1 MPKHQVTCEDR
12 AVEFKSEGFVVSG
25 GILFCKYCNYRLDY
39 RRKDSLQKHCQSE
52 KHMTRKLGVKTESSL
67 AMLEETLQNSK
78 KVKDSKDEF
87 ILDTVEAF
95 IKANIPVEK
104 LDHPAI
110 RAWLNKYVQGSG
122 DLPSANRLRQH
133 YIPAVGEKKR
143 QEIQSELKDSDIFIF
158 CDESTDK
165 NGSCVFNIL
174 MRRSTFAPDAKT
186 HLAASVVLD
195 AANAANY
202 ANAVLDTLEN
212 YSIDR
217 QRVVGIITNSATYMT
232 ECVGVV
238 KGLIEGA
245 HHVQCWAHKAN
256 SIGSVFE
263 GELEE
268 LNTAIVKVKNAF
280 LNTRKIK
287 NKYAQFLSEK
297 YPWSDPDMI
306 SLFPSPVCTRWNS
319 WFKSV
324 RYLANRIA
332 DVVDFFRSLDD
343 GNAGVRFFHAASAET
358 IQTVKVQAA
367 YVSEICAPVMDL
379 ITFLEGSSY
388 PTIHVL
394 AGKLSDIEIKLRHLS
409 EGVLN
414 EVIMRECQMLL
425 PKTQV
430 SVQANLRAAAQSAL
444 EKLEQC
450 QSQDPAKD
458 IVEAIG
464 ALFDPRNAPKN
475 RSAAQLV
482 ALQRNVP
489 FLSKVQ
495 AQQFLEGHTI
505 FLNAIKEQ
513 LKGEDCVEVDVQ
525 GILNGLKLS
534 HRDYACAALRAIWIP
549 CSNAASERSFLN
561 YSLVVTDKR
570 RRLTA
575 ANAETLTMVSF
586 E

>member
-1 MPKHQVTCEDR
+1 
-12 AVEFKSEGFVVSG
+12 
-25 GILFCKYCNYRLDY
+25 
-39 RRKDSLQKHCQSE
+39 
-52 KHMTRKLGVKTESSL
+52 
-67 AMLEETLQNSK
+67 
-78 KVKDSKDEF
+78 
-87 ILDTVEAF
+87 
-95 IKANIPVEK
+95 
-104 LDHPAI
+104 
-110 RAWLNKYVQGSG
+110 
-122 DLPSANRLRQH
+122 
-133 YIPAVGEKKR
+133 
-143 QEIQSELKDSDIFIF
+143 
-158 CDESTDK
+158 
-165 NGSCVFNIL
+165 
-174 MRRSTFAPDAKT
+174 MRRSTFAQDAKT

-195 AANAANY
+195 AANAANC

-217 QRVVGIITNSATYMT
+217 QRVVGIVTNAATYMT
-232 ECVGVV
+232 ECVGMV
-238 KGLIEGA
+238 KGLMEGA

-256 SIGSVFE
+256 SIGSIFE

-268 LNTAIVKVKNAF
+268 LSTAVVKVKNAF

-297 YPWSDPDMI
+297 YTWSDPDMV
-306 SLFPSPVCTRWNS
+306 SLFPSSPVCTRWSS

-324 RYLANRIA
+324 QYLSNHL
-332 DVVDFFRSLDD
+332 VDIVEFFRSLED
-343 GNAGVRFFHAASAET
+343 GNAGVKFFHTASAET
-358 IQTVKVQAA
+358 VHTMKAQAA
-367 YVSEICAPVMDL
+367 YVSEMCPPLMDL
-379 ITFLEGSSY
+379 ITFLEGSSC

-409 EGVLN
+409 EGVFS
-414 EVIMRECQMLL
+414 EVITAECHMLL

-430 SVQANLRAAAQSAL
+430 SVKAKLRAAAQSAL
-444 EKLEQC
+444 EKLEQYK
-450 QSQDPAKD
+450 SQDPAKD

-464 ALFDPRNAPKN
+464 ALFDPRNASKN
-475 RSAAQLV
+475 RSPAQFV

-489 FLSKVQ
+489 FVSKVQ
-495 AQQFLEGHTI
+495 TQQFLEGHTI

-534 HRDYACAALRAIWIP
+534 HRDYACAALHAIWIP
-549 CSNAASERSFLN
+549 CSNTVSERSFLN